1 MSSRLKIPLFL
12 VLGLAQLGAAGLS
25 IARYETVLAHG
36 TSYKI
41 EVAPVDPADAF
52 RGRYVAVQPSIT
64 VPLPIARETEQLLQ
78 SIQSGNAVVFVR
90 LAADEQGFAR
100 AAGIVQ
106 ERPEQGDYLQ
116 IAHAWSVWT
125 PRPDEQVKADL
136 TAYRLVFSFNRYYMN
151 ETAAPAAERSYS
163 EAARRNA
170 SRRAW
175 LTVRVKDGVGVTEGL
190 FIDGAAIEEVVR
202 QSR

>member
-1 MSSRLKIPLFL
+1 MSSRLKILLFL
-12 VLGLAQLGAAGLS
+12 GLGLAQLGAAGWS
-25 IARYETVLAHG
+25 IARYETVLASG
-36 TSYKI
+36 TPYKI

-52 RGRYVAVQPSIT
+52 RGRYVAVQPAIT
-64 VPLPIARETEQLLQ
+64 VPQPIARETEQLLQ
-78 SIQSGNAVVFVR
+78 AVQSGNAVVFVR

-106 ERPEQGDYLQ
+106 ERPEQGDYLE
-116 IAHAWSVWT
+116 IAHAWPVWT
-125 PRPDEQVKADL
+125 PRPDDPGKSDL

-151 ETAAPAAERSYS
+151 ETAAPAAEQRYS

-170 SRRAW
+170 NRRAW

-190 FIDGAAIEEVVR
+190 FIDGVTIEELVR
-202 QSR
+202 Q